1 MFHTFQCE
9 NLILVSNTV
18 QCQIYRC
25 NSYIMRCIHLYTR
38 SETSSMSI
46 KFFKVTSGFLAR
58 SLKLNFMANMIFKG
72 MRMKI
77 ILFYLDFLCRFYRA
91 IILPQPN
98 IRINMLYMLFL
109 SQRFGWLNSSK
120 TRVIRCQSNLDL
132 RTVLKLRGSDHLASA
147 LFSFQ

>member
-1 MFHTFQCE
+1 
-9 NLILVSNTV
+9 
-18 QCQIYRC
+18 
-25 NSYIMRCIHLYTR
+25 MRCIHLYAR

-72 MRMKI
+72 TRMKG

-98 IRINMLYMLFL
+98 YQDQYALYIF
-109 SQRFGWLNSSK
+109 FVPKIWV
-120 TRVIRCQSNLDL
+120 T
-132 RTVLKLRGSDHLASA
+132 
-147 LFSFQ
+147 